1 MMRGVG
7 LATDDGL
14 WWQGLLGAV
23 EVATANTDV
32 DDRPTFAELGDKEV
46 SVCGCLA
53 FATLS

>member
-1 MMRGVG
+1 MRGVG

-14 WWQGLLGAV
+14 WWQGFLGADEITATV
-23 EVATANTDV
+23 TYVANSTSA
-32 DDRPTFAELGDKEV
+32 GQSDKEV